1 MFHVEHFQICAKL
14 SSMPDFTEENSL
26 WDSGYSN
33 VCGIDE
39 VGRGCWA
46 GPLVAGAVIFEIKT
60 NSKAKELIQINDSK
74 KITPKKREQLAEF
87 LIHNA
92 KHWGIGF
99 VDSKELDKIGLSR
112 ANTLA
117 MERAVYNLGN
127 KPDFC
132 LIDGNIAKD
141 SPVIGLF
148 KNIFKGDSRSISIAA
163 ASILAKVFRDKL
175 MHSVDADYPDYGF
188 KEHKGYGTALH
199 RKSIIKHGIL
209 PIHRKSF
216 APIIELTK

>member
-1 MFHVEHFQICAKL
+1 MFHVEHFQFVPKDAIK
-14 SSMPDFTEENSL
+14 PDFSEENSL

-60 NSKAKELIQINDSK
+60 NSKTKELEQINDSK
-74 KITPKKREQLAEF
+74 KISSKKREQLAEF

-117 MERAVYNLGN
+117 MERAVQNLGN

-132 LIDGNIAKD
+132 LIDGNEMKW
-141 SPVIGLF
+141 SPNIGLL
-148 KNIFKGDSRSISIAA
+148 KNIIKGDSKSISIAA

-175 MHSVDADYPDYGF
+175 MNSIDSDYPEYGF
-188 KEHKGYGTALH
+188 NAHKGYGTGLH
-199 RKSIIKHGIL
+199 KKSIIKHGIL

-216 APIIELTK
+216 APIKELIK

>member
-1 MFHVEHFQICAKL
+1 MKVVLRSANKPNL
-14 SSMPDFTEENSL
+14 DEENIL
-26 WDSGYSN
+26 WSAGYSN

-46 GPLVAGAVIFEIKT
+46 GPIVAGAVIFGAKVNIT
-60 NSKAKELIQINDSK
+60 AKELWQINDSK

-87 LIHNA
+87 IIHNA

-99 VDSKELDKIGLSR
+99 VVSKELDKIGLSK
-112 ANTLA
+112 ANALA
-117 MERAVYNLGN
+117 MERAVQNLGN

-132 LIDGNIAKD
+132 LIDGNVIRK

-148 KNIFKGDSRSISIAA
+148 KNIIKGDTISISIAA
-163 ASILAKVFRDKL
+163 ASIIAKVFRDKL
-175 MHSVDADYPDYGF
+175 MSSVDEQYPEYGF
-188 KEHKGYGTALH
+188 MKHKGYGTNMH
-199 RKSIIKHGIL
+199 RKSILKNGIL

-216 APIIELTK
+216 APIKELL